1 MKANSGLSPE
11 LAREI
16 GKAYFFNSDG
26 DLDKKNSGLK
36 LIVQAHS
43 MQDPEATYLVARLL
57 LDGVLSTSAGAQ
69 EEHALNLMCSA
80 ANNGCIQARAYLNAY
95 CEARYKEDCDEFS
108 TKDSNG
114 ALVDFDGKPIKVDR
128 QGVFTP
134 IDAILEYKD
143 GHNTL
148 TLSTNVMFLYGEQ
161 INAPEEFEHAV
172 LSGLL
177 AWQGEYEVFGGQ
189 KLRVRVQLTK
199 DNNVFDNLLIMPI
212 TGEIGSTIQNISG
225 LFSSGEKKAQIADVM
240 NNKRSFATNGLKW
253 SVNSRKIICIQSE
266 NGLFND
272 YDEIKHVAKHE
283 FGHALGLGD
292 LYASAIDSLPGV
304 NKGTFS
310 ELDSYAI
317 SDKYYNLVMCDHH
330 GPISNNDIEM
340 VVLAFREN
348 KMQLY
353 QPSKLKGKISSAL
366 GKGN

>member
-1 MKANSGLSPE
+1 MRASSEFSPE
-11 LAREI
+11 QAREV
-16 GKAYFFNSDG
+16 GKSYFFNNAG
-26 DLDKKNSGLK
+26 DSEKKNYGLK
-36 LIVQAHS
+36 LILQAHS

-57 LDGVLSTSAGAQ
+57 LDGVLTISSSNL
-69 EEHALNLMCSA
+69 EEHALMLMCSA
-80 ANNGCIQARAYLNAY
+80 ANKGCIQARAYLNAY
-95 CEARYKEDCDEFS
+95 CEERYKEERDELS
-108 TKDSNG
+108 ERVSNG
-114 ALVDFDGKPIKVDR
+114 ELVDFDGKPIKVNR
-128 QGVFTP
+128 QGIFTP
-134 IDAILEYKD
+134 IDAVLEYK
-143 GHNTL
+143 GGSNIL
-148 TLSTNVMFLYGEQ
+148 TLSTNVMFLYGDQ
-161 INAPEEFEHAV
+161 INAPEEFEEAV

-189 KLRVRVQLTK
+189 KLLVKVQITND
-199 DNNVFDNLLIMPI
+199 DNIFDNLLIMPI
-212 TGEIGSTIQNISG
+212 TGEIGSTIQTISSAI
-225 LFSSGEKKAQIADVM
+225 SSKEKKAQIADVM

-292 LYASAIDSLPGV
+292 LYASSIDSLAGV

-330 GPISNNDIEM
+330 GTISNNDIEM

>member
-1 MKANSGLSPE
+1 MRTISEFSPE
-11 LAREI
+11 QAREI
-16 GKAYFFNSDG
+16 GKSYFFNSDG
-26 DLDKKNSGLK
+26 DLEKKNYGLK
-36 LIVQAHS
+36 LILKAHS
-43 MQDPEATYLVARLL
+43 MQDFEATYLVARLL
-57 LDGVLSTSAGAQ
+57 LDGVLTISEGNT
-69 EEHALNLMCSA
+69 EEHALTLMCTA

-95 CEARYKEDCDEFS
+95 CEERYKEDHNEFS
-108 TKDSNG
+108 TPISNG
-114 ALVDFDGKPIKVDR
+114 VLVDFYGKPIKVNR
-128 QGVFTP
+128 QGIFTP
-134 IDAILEYKD
+134 IDAVLDCKD
-143 GHNTL
+143 GSNTL
-148 TLSTNVMFLYGEQ
+148 TLSANVIFLYGEQ
-161 INAPEEFEHAV
+161 INASEKFEHAV
-172 LSGLL
+172 LRGLL

-189 KLRVRVQLTK
+189 KLSVKVQLTND
-199 DNNVFDNLLIMPI
+199 DNAFDNLLIIPI
-212 TGEIGSTIQNISG
+212 TGEICSTIQT
-225 LFSSGEKKAQIADVM
+225 LSSVIPFKEKKAQIADAM
-240 NNKRSFATNGLKW
+240 NNKRSFASKGFKW

-272 YDEIKHVAKHE
+272 YEEIEHVAKHE

-292 LYASAIDSLPGV
+292 LYASSVDSLAGV

-353 QPSKLKGKISSAL
+353 QPRRLKGKISSAL